1 MISRLMLGALTLVR
15 EEERG
20 TWEGLISTPVSGFDA
35 MLGKLTPYVL
45 LGLGQAGIVWAIS
58 HWLFDLPIRGGLAPL
73 GVAAALLA
81 VAHLVYGICAVSV
94 GAQASPGDSGRR
106 FILRSLDPVV
116 GTHVP
121 FYGHAALGH
130 VARRGSAAHSFH
142 TGRSWRVAPR
152 RGMEFCS
159 VRKCGPMVVFTVL
172 VSARQ
177 HGGNPRMST
186 AT

>member
-15 EEERG
+15 EQERG

-81 VAHLVYGICAVSV
+81 VGHLVMGYALSALARTQV
-94 GAQASPGDSGRR
+94 QAIQAAAFFYLPSILLSGFMFPFTGMPPWAMSLGEALPLTH
-106 FILRSLDPVV
+106 FIRAARGVLLRGEEWNFVV
-116 GTHVP
+116 
-121 FYGHAALGH
+121 LEM
-130 VARRGSAAHSFH
+130 
-142 TGRSWRVAPR
+142 W
-152 RGMEFCS
+152 
-159 VRKCGPMVVFTVL
+159 PMVVFTVL
-172 VSARQ
+172 VSTVAILVCR
-177 HGGNPRMST
+177 RRLE
-186 AT
+186 